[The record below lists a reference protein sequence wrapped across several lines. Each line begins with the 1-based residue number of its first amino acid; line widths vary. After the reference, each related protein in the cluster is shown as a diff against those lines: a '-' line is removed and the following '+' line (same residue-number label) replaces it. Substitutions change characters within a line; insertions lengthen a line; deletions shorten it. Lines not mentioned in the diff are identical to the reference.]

1 MVFLQGSGF
10 ISWFAGCSP
19 VSFNV
24 GGLFPRSNDDNRCT
38 DFLLTCCRVLLFV
51 NTIWHAIML
60 SMAIPICRD
69 EGLSGFIGFAAPDA
83 PRELEAEKIPSMF
96 VPAVTFSLRALVI
109 V

>member
-1 MVFLQGSGF
+1 
-10 ISWFAGCSP
+10 
-19 VSFNV
+19 
-24 GGLFPRSNDDNRCT
+24 
-38 DFLLTCCRVLLFV
+38 
-51 NTIWHAIML
+51 ML